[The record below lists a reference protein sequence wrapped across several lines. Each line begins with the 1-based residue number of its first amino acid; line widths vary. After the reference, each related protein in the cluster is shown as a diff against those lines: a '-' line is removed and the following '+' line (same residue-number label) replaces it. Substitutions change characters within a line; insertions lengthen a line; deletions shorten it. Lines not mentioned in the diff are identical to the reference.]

1 MTSFPGAE
9 ICLTFF
15 FFLDTVT
22 LVQVSITSAT
32 LHTPP
37 DPYFPSLIF
46 FFQFPPLL
54 QYKTQPL
61 PFPFPPKPLSSPR
74 STPRRLEK
82 RKIQHLRPHIHLTL
96 LLKMNFLK
104 YVSSFPFY
112 LLLPPLYS
120 VISSLDLSPL
130 YIKLTQMIYLF
141 QKSDRGFF
149 LFF

>member
-1 MTSFPGAE
+1 MHLASSSLIDLQISFP
-9 ICLTFF
+9 
-15 FFLDTVT
+15 FLFPFPRYRDTRSS
-22 LVQVSITSAT
+22 QHHISNTS
-32 LHTPP
+32 HTPGP
-37 DPYFPSLIF
+37 LLSLPNF

-120 VISSLDLSPL
+120 VISSLDLPPF
-130 YIKLTQMIYLF
+130 IYQTNINDIF
-141 QKSDRGFF
+141 VSKE
-149 LFF
+149 